1 MKYAPR
7 KVFIKENG
15 EYKELTYEEFSR
27 MEKTD
32 ESYAGKKF
40 LPIQGCILE
49 VDEETYKSIYKE
61 QERNRYVQKLEME
74 NIAYQSES
82 SLDNEWVMY
91 GINVLDEEFENR
103 MIDRVLASKLLCAIE
118 QLNNEEQVIVD
129 MIYGKGMSQR
139 KVANALGT
147 TQSTIAYRVQRI
159 LDKLRFLMNC

>member
-1 MKYAPR
+1 MKHAPR
-7 KVFIKENG
+7 KVFIKENS

-32 ESYAGKKF
+32 ESYASKKF

-91 GINVLDEEFENR
+91 GINVVDEEFENR
-103 MIDRVLASKLLCAIE
+103 MIDRVLISKLLCAIE
-118 QLNNEEQVIVD
+118 QLNSEEKVIVD

-139 KVANALGT
+139 KAANALGT
-147 TQSTIAYRVQRI
+147 TQSTIEYRVQRI